1 VEFSLAKLTQSKYKP
16 TPYMIHSSKVKKIQN
31 RTVLPADFWRK
42 KFMQVLEVFHDA
54 ELHWH
59 KELWENYG
67 ITQSEMKVIEKEFAR
82 QQAWRA
88 KRDRKMVEVHDDVD
102 TV

>member
-1 VEFSLAKLTQSKYKP
+1 
-16 TPYMIHSSKVKKIQN
+16 MIHSTKQKKFQN
-31 RTVLPADFWRK
+31 RTALPADFWRK

-67 ITQSEMKVIEKEFAR
+67 ITDSDRQLIEKEFSR
-82 QQAWRA
+82 QQVWRA
-88 KRDRKMVEVHDDVD
+88 KQDRKMVEVHDDVD
-102 TV
+102 AV